1 MLIFGLLTIK
11 NIRRNRRLVQPIAN
25 VQNQSNINRRDNQLL
40 TMLLLQVMI
49 IIIFTLPFA
58 IQKLINT
65 FTTTT
70 NQTSLQKAQY
80 NLLTGTL
87 RLISYGSHAFG
98 FYFYTLAA
106 RIFRT
111 ELLKIINK
119 IYRFFTGKDL
129 FTQTRSTIL
138 GMTLMKTDGTVTQ
151 TMDYQHERRA

>member
-1 MLIFGLLTIK
+1 
-11 NIRRNRRLVQPIAN
+11 
-25 VQNQSNINRRDNQLL
+25 
-40 TMLLLQVMI
+40 MI